1 LFELHSFKKDEGKGK
16 KVRSLLGVAVGLVLK
31 EMRKEGNGGQDFL
44 WVQDFVRNFVPHLSR
59 AN

>member
-31 EMRKEGNGGQDFL
+31 EMRKEGNGGHF
-44 WVQDFVRNFVPHLSR
+44 
-59 AN
+59 

>member
-31 EMRKEGNGGQDFL
+31 EMRKERNGGQDFL